1 MTSGDSGG
9 GGWVPERA
17 RMIAVM
23 IALVFAVGC
32 AVVGMTMGLIDEV
45 RKRRGPFRRAG
56 SALAMIASFAGLW
69 LLITPVELGAVE
81 CGAPV
86 LMFAQWMSDEL
97 PIMVG
102 CAEVMVPYVVA
113 GALLSLAA
121 PLLVVATR
129 GPAA

>member
-1 MTSGDSGG
+1 
-9 GGWVPERA
+9 
-17 RMIAVM
+17 MIAVM

-32 AVVGMTMGLIDEV
+32 ALVGMTTGLIDEV
-45 RKRRGPFRRAG
+45 RKRRGSFRRAG

-69 LLITPVELGAVE
+69 LLITPVQLGAVQ

-86 LMFAQWMSDEL
+86 LMFAEWMSEEA
-97 PIMVG
+97 PIVAG

-113 GALLSLAA
+113 GMLLSLAA
-121 PLLVVATR
+121 PLLVLATR